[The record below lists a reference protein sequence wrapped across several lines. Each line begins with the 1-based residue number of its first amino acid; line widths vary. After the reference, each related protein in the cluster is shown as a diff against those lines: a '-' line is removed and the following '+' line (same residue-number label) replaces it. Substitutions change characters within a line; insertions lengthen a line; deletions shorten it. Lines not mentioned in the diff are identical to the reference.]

1 MDNLY
6 SALKNHAN
14 VKDEKNNST
23 PYQNF
28 YFKSK
33 KKKNTTPTNLHRI
46 FNYMWKA

>member
-6 SALKNHAN
+6 SALKNHAD

-23 PYQNF
+23 TYQNF

-33 KKKNTTPTNLHRI
+33 KKEHYTHKFTPY
-46 FNYMWKA
+46 F